1 VTAVES
7 VAATAAEAV
16 AFAAQYLKNAG
27 FSNALF
33 ESKQLVARCLGLAPA
48 RLDLHWARP
57 WTPADEALLTV
68 WLSQRASR
76 VPLAYVLGEWDF
88 LHLTLTVT
96 PDVLIP
102 RPETEELFSLAVS
115 SIGDKVAAVADVGTG
130 AGGLALAA
138 AGRWPSARVVALD
151 VSSSALAVARWNARR
166 WGLVNQIQFVQNDL
180 ISGKTEFDLVLAN
193 LPYVATSELNGLDPE
208 LAWEP
213 RVALDGGVDGLAVVR
228 RCVPLAWHALRPGGQ
243 LWLEVGQGQGEPTRA
258 LLRQAGFRE
267 VTLCSDF
274 AGIQRFVGGTR

>member
-1 VTAVES
+1 MTAVEC
-7 VAATAAEAV
+7 VAQTAAEAV
-16 AFAAQYLKNAG
+16 AVAAQRLKTAG
-27 FSNALF
+27 FSNTLF

-48 RLDLHWARP
+48 GLDLESARP
-57 WTPADEALLTV
+57 WTSANEILLNV
-68 WLSQRASR
+68 WLNQRTSR

-88 LHLTLTVT
+88 LHFTLTVT

-115 SIGDKVAAVADVGTG
+115 SMKNEVTAVADVGTG

-151 VSSSALAVARWNARR
+151 VSSAALAVARWNARR
-166 WGLVNQIQFVQNDL
+166 WGLEHQILFVQNDL
-180 ISGKTEFDLVLAN
+180 ISGDAEYDLVLAN
-193 LPYVATSELNGLDPE
+193 LPYVATSELNGLEPE

-243 LWLEVGQGQGEPTRA
+243 LWLEVGRGQGEPTRA

-267 VTLCSDF
+267 VTLCPDF